1 LTRGDAA
8 RISVYHTLFMLDHQ
22 FHLMRLATQLL
33 CVTLATV
40 LSTRALAQAA
50 DSSTL
55 VISPARVFDAAE
67 GTTHD
72 GWLVVIRGDRIAA
85 VGPRN
90 AVAIPSGARRIDL
103 PRATLL
109 PGLIEGHG
117 HLFLHPYI
125 ETPWADQVLRE
136 PLALR
141 VARATVAARRTL
153 EAGFTTL
160 RDLGTEGA
168 AYADVGLK
176 SAIEQHIIPGPRLLV
191 ATRAIVATGSY
202 GPGGFAPEVNV
213 PQGAQ
218 EADGVDGVS
227 RAVRDQIKH
236 GADWIKLYAD
246 GGWGPNG
253 ETEPTFTQAEFDA
266 AVAVARSSG
275 RFVTAHARYPEGIER
290 AIRAGVT
297 TIEHGD
303 SLTPALMQLMRDRG
317 IALCPTLVATEAGYI
332 RNGWRKGV
340 DSLPPELALKH
351 RSFRAAIAAGVP
363 ICNGSDVGAF
373 PHGENER
380 ELEALVE
387 YGMTPTQALQSA
399 TVVDARAFHLGDR
412 GRIAPGLLADLVA
425 VEGNPTRDIAALRQ
439 VRLVIKGG
447 EIILSRAVAGNE

>member
-1 LTRGDAA
+1 MRFATRVLCAMLASMFSSRAIAQVVD
-8 RISVYHTLFMLDHQ
+8 STTLL
-22 FHLMRLATQLL
+22 
-33 CVTLATV
+33 VT
-40 LSTRALAQAA
+40 
-50 DSSTL
+50 
-55 VISPARVFDAAE
+55 PARVFDALE
-67 GTTHD
+67 GATHD
-72 GWLVVIRGDRIAA
+72 GWVVLVRGDRIAA

-90 AVAIPSGARRIDL
+90 QVAVPAGTRRIDL

-125 ETPWADQVLRE
+125 ETPWADQVLKE

-176 SAIEQHIIPGPRLLV
+176 TAIDKDVIPGPRLLV

-218 EADGVDGVS
+218 EADGVDGVA

-246 GGWGPNG
+246 GGWGPDG

-275 RFVTAHARYPEGIER
+275 RWVTAHARYPEGIER
-290 AIRAGVT
+290 AIRAGVA

-303 SLTPALMQLMRDRG
+303 SLTPTLMRLMRDRD
-317 IALCPTLVATEAGYI
+317 IALCPTLVATEAGYV

-373 PHGENER
+373 PHGENAR

-387 YGMTPTQALQSA
+387 YGMTPIQALQAA
-399 TVVDARAFHLGDR
+399 TIVDARAFHLPDR

-425 VEGNPTRDIAALRQ
+425 VDGDPTHDIAALRQ
-439 VRLVIKGG
+439 VRLVLKGG
-447 EIILSRAVAGNE
+447 EIIVNKAAAGNE

>member
-1 LTRGDAA
+1 MRIAA
-8 RISVYHTLFMLDHQ
+8 RVLG
-22 FHLMRLATQLL
+22 A
-33 CVTLATV
+33 TLATLLASRV
-40 LSTRALAQAA
+40 FAQGTDST
-50 DSSTL
+50 TL
-55 VISPARVFDAAE
+55 VVVPARVFDAAQ
-67 GTTHD
+67 GVTHD
-72 GWLVVIRGDRIAA
+72 GWIVVVRGDRISA
-85 VGPRN
+85 VGPRGT
-90 AVAIPSGARRIDL
+90 VAIPASARRIDL

-117 HLFLHPYI
+117 HLFLHPYV
-125 ETPWADQVLRE
+125 ETPWADQVLEE

-176 SAIEQHIIPGPRLLV
+176 AAIDKRVIPGPRLVV
-191 ATRAIVATGSY
+191 ATRAIVVTGSY
-202 GPGGFAPEVNV
+202 GPGGFAPEVNI

-218 EADGVDGVS
+218 EADGVDGVT

-253 ETEPTFTQAEFDA
+253 ETEPTFTQEEFDA
-266 AVAVARSSG
+266 AVAAARSSG
-275 RFVTAHARYPEGIER
+275 RSVTAHARYPEGIER
-290 AIRAGVT
+290 AIRAGVS

-303 SLTPALMQLMRDRG
+303 SLTPALMQLMRERG
-317 IALCPTLVATEAGYI
+317 IALCPTLVATEAGYV

-351 RSFRAAIAAGVP
+351 RSFRAALAAGVP

-373 PHGENER
+373 PHGENAR
-380 ELEALVE
+380 ELAALVE
-387 YGMTPTQALQSA
+387 YGMTPVQALQSA
-399 TVVDARAFHLGDR
+399 TIVDARAFGLTDR
-412 GRIAPGLLADLVA
+412 GRIAPGLLADLLA
-425 VEGNPTRDIAALRQ
+425 VDGDPTRDIAVLLQ

-447 EIILSRAVAGNE
+447 EIVVNRAAAGNE

>member
-1 LTRGDAA
+1 MRIAA
-8 RISVYHTLFMLDHQ
+8 RVLVAM
-22 FHLMRLATQLL
+22 LAT
-33 CVTLATV
+33 LAATRVFAQTV
-40 LSTRALAQAA
+40 DST
-50 DSSTL
+50 TF
-55 VISPARVFDAAE
+55 VIAPGRVFDAAQ

-72 GWLVVIRGDRIAA
+72 GWIVVVRGHTIAA
-85 VGPRN
+85 VGP
-90 AVAIPSGARRIDL
+90 ASTVSVPASARRISL
-103 PRATLL
+103 PGTTLL

-117 HLFLHPYI
+117 HLFLHPYV
-125 ETPWADQVLRE
+125 ERPWADQVLAE

-153 EAGFTTL
+153 EAGFTTF

-176 SAIEQHIIPGPRLLV
+176 AAIDQHIIPGPRLLV

-202 GPGGFAPEVNV
+202 GPGGFAPEHDL

-218 EADGVDGVS
+218 EADGVDGVT

-253 ETEPTFTQAEFDA
+253 ETEPTFTQEEFDA
-266 AVAVARSSG
+266 AVAAARSSG
-275 RFVTAHARYPEGIER
+275 RFVTAHARYPEGIAR
-290 AIRAGVT
+290 AIRAGVK

-303 SLTPALMQLMRDRG
+303 SLTPALMQLMRERD
-317 IALCPTLVATEAGYI
+317 IALCPTLVATEAGYV
-332 RNGWRKGV
+332 RNGWRKGI

-351 RSFRAAIAAGVP
+351 RTFRAAIAAGVP

-373 PHGENER
+373 PHGENAR

-387 YGMTPTQALQSA
+387 YGMTPVQALQSA
-399 TVVDARAFHLGDR
+399 TIVDARALGLSDR
-412 GRIAPGLLADLVA
+412 GRVAAGLLADLVA
-425 VEGNPTRDIAALRQ
+425 VEGDPTRDITALRQ
-439 VRLVIKGG
+439 VRLVVKGG
-447 EIILSRAVAGNE
+447 EIVVNRGTTGNE

>member
-1 LTRGDAA
+1 
-8 RISVYHTLFMLDHQ
+8 
-22 FHLMRLATQLL
+22 MRLATRVLYATL
-33 CVTLATV
+33 TSVLAT
-40 LSTRALAQAA
+40 RAFAQAA
-50 DSSTL
+50 DSTAL
-55 VISPARVFDAAE
+55 VIAAARVFDATE

-72 GWLVVIRGDRIAA
+72 GWVVVVRGERIVA

-90 AVAIPSGARRIDL
+90 GVMIPSGARRIDL
-103 PRATLL
+103 PRTTLL

-125 ETPWADQVLRE
+125 ETPWADQVLKE

-176 SAIEQHIIPGPRLLV
+176 EAIDKRIIPGPRLLV

-218 EADGVDGVS
+218 EADGVDGVT

-246 GGWGPNG
+246 GGLGPNG

-266 AVAVARSSG
+266 AVAAARSSG
-275 RFVTAHARYPEGIER
+275 RLVTAHARYPEGIER

-317 IALCPTLVATEAGYI
+317 IALCPTLVATEAGYV
-332 RNGWRKGV
+332 RNGWRKGI

-351 RSFRAAIAAGVP
+351 RSLRAAIAAGVP

-373 PHGENER
+373 PHGENAR
-380 ELEALVE
+380 ELEALVD
-387 YGMTPTQALQSA
+387 YGMTPVQALRSA
-399 TVVDARAFHLGDR
+399 TIVDARAFHLADR

-425 VEGNPTRDIAALRQ
+425 VEGDPTIDIATLRQ
-439 VRLVIKGG
+439 VRLVVKGG
-447 EIILSRAVAGNE
+447 EIVVNKTSAANE

>member
-1 LTRGDAA
+1 MRFATRVLCAMLASMFSSRAIAQGVD
-8 RISVYHTLFMLDHQ
+8 STTLL
-22 FHLMRLATQLL
+22 
-33 CVTLATV
+33 VT
-40 LSTRALAQAA
+40 
-50 DSSTL
+50 
-55 VISPARVFDAAE
+55 PARVFDALE
-67 GTTHD
+67 GATHD
-72 GWLVVIRGDRIAA
+72 GWVVLVRGDRIAA

-90 AVAIPSGARRIDL
+90 QVAVPAGTRRIDL

-125 ETPWADQVLRE
+125 ETPWADQVLKE

-176 SAIEQHIIPGPRLLV
+176 TAIDKDVIPGPRLLV

-218 EADGVDGVS
+218 EADGVDGVA

-246 GGWGPNG
+246 GGWGPDG

-275 RFVTAHARYPEGIER
+275 RWVTAHARYPEGIER
-290 AIRAGVT
+290 AIRAGVAP
-297 TIEHGD
+297 IEHGD
-303 SLTPALMQLMRDRG
+303 SLTPALMRLMRDRD
-317 IALCPTLVATEAGYI
+317 IALCPTLVATEAGYV

-373 PHGENER
+373 PHGENAR

-387 YGMTPTQALQSA
+387 YGMTPIQALQAA
-399 TVVDARAFHLGDR
+399 TIVDARAFHLPDR

-425 VEGNPTRDIAALRQ
+425 VDGDPTHDIAALRQ
-439 VRLVIKGG
+439 VRLVLKGG
-447 EIILSRAVAGNE
+447 EIIVNKAAAGNE